1 MHWKF
6 TFDVKGFSW
15 NKICQYR
22 TIIFKSAC
30 YLKLNKYEINFKK
43 KSIMANANTAALA
56 VYAGKKTTGPFFL
69 YLDLFIYLFYFNGGD
84 ASPR

>member
-1 MHWKF
+1 
-6 TFDVKGFSW
+6 
-15 NKICQYR
+15 
-22 TIIFKSAC
+22 
-30 YLKLNKYEINFKK
+30 
-43 KSIMANANTAALA
+43 MANANTAALA